1 MGIKQILNKVLG
13 EFTVTVIDGAISSS
27 SSRSLFGK
35 DNSGSEE
42 MRYCSRCGKTT
53 LHSHISEYE
62 LKCKECGNVTEED

>member
-13 EFTVTVIDGAISSS
+13 ECIVNTGIICPG

-62 LKCKECGNVTEED
+62 LKCKECGNIIDD

>member
-1 MGIKQILNKVLG
+1 MGIKQILNKVLVECTANIVG
-13 EFTVTVIDGAISSS
+13 IVCRS